1 MTCKI
6 GAKTGV
12 MRKGGGGG
20 GGRDRFEDSSSGFY
34 KLYFSREK
42 SSHLLLTRVRHI
54 VTYVTT
60 IS

>member
-12 MRKGGGGG
+12 MRKGGEGGG

-34 KLYFSREK
+34 KLHFSREK

-54 VTYVTT
+54 VTT